1 MSLDEGDDMSNPMAG
16 MDPMAGMM
24 GGAGANPMAPNT
36 DLSAEGKKEAGKI
49 LFLNLY

>member
-1 MSLDEGDDMSNPMAG
+1 MSNAMAG

-24 GGAGANPMAPNT
+24 GAPGGNPMAPNT

-49 LFLNLY
+49 FF